1 MAFSPRLLEDIKNRI
16 SLVEIIGRTVRLIKK
31 GREFHGLCPF
41 HQEKTPSFT
50 VNEDKGFFHCFGC
63 GEHGS
68 VFDFIMKT
76 RNLNFPEAVEQLANE
91 ANIEIPI
98 TTPEELRKQ
107 KRSRGIHEVM
117 ELATIYY
124 ENILKS
130 PSGEKANQYLKQRG
144 IIDKSVKEFRLG
156 FAPNSRNQL
165 RTELSKKGIPDA
177 LMIDAGLLIRPDNVE
192 RAPYDRFRGR
202 IIFPIGDKRG
212 KIIAF
217 GGRALGD
224 REPKYLNSPE
234 TPIFTKGHN
243 LYSLDRASNSINKA
257 DKIIVVE
264 GYTDVISLYQAGYK
278 NCVAPLGTAL
288 TESQVRLLWRWTS
301 EPILCFD
308 GDTAGQRAAGRAAT
322 NMLPHLKP
330 EKSLSFVLLPEGEDP
345 DNLIKTQGVNAIKS
359 LINVAEPLSEIL
371 WRISKKGYRLETPED
386 RAGFDKR
393 LREMALLIEDKTVQK
408 YYLDS
413 FKQRLWEEFTR
424 SKKPGQYYKKAG
436 TPLPIK
442 NSTTSGTIDVNL
454 IQQAILI
461 ITLINYPMLIEKIG
475 EQLAATEFNSSELD
489 KLRQEVLKTL
499 ASNPTLN
506 HEELKD
512 YLNKNGF
519 LNLLGILSS
528 GQFLNHTSFAQPG
541 GNIEL
546 VHRGWE
552 QTFRL
557 FQRNQLLDEIKKVEK
572 ELAENPT
579 REVFDLLIALKE
591 TIIKKEDAEFI

>member
-1 MAFSPRLLEDIKNRI
+1 MAFSPRFLEDIKNRI

-50 VNEDKGFFHCFGC
+50 VNEDKAFFHCFGC

-68 VFDFIMKT
+68 IFDFIMKT
-76 RNLNFPEAVEQLANE
+76 RNLSFPEAVEQLANE
-91 ANIEIPI
+91 ANIEIPT

-130 PSGEKANQYLKQRG
+130 PLGEKANQYLKQRG

-156 FAPNSRNQL
+156 FAPNNRNQL
-165 RTELSKKGIPDA
+165 RIELSKKGISDT
-177 LMIDAGLLIRPDNVE
+177 LMIDAGLLIQPKN
-192 RAPYDRFRGR
+192 AGSPPYDRFRGR

-224 REPKYLNSPE
+224 GEPKYLNSPE

-243 LYSLDRASNSINKA
+243 LYSLDRASNSISKA

-322 NMLPHLKP
+322 NILPHLKP

-345 DNLIKTQGVNAIKS
+345 DNLIKTQGVNAIRS

-413 FKQRLWEEFTR
+413 FKQRLWEEFAR

-436 TPLPIK
+436 ISLPIK

-461 ITLINYPMLIEKIG
+461 ITLINYPMLVEKIG

-519 LNLLGILSS
+519 LNLLGTLSS

-579 REVFDLLIALKE
+579 REIFDLLIALKE

>member
-371 WRISKKGYRLETPED
+371 WRISKKGYRLETP
-386 RAGFDKR
+386 
-393 LREMALLIEDKTVQK
+393 
-408 YYLDS
+408 
-413 FKQRLWEEFTR
+413 
-424 SKKPGQYYKKAG
+424 
-436 TPLPIK
+436 
-442 NSTTSGTIDVNL
+442 
-454 IQQAILI
+454 
-461 ITLINYPMLIEKIG
+461 
-475 EQLAATEFNSSELD
+475 
-489 KLRQEVLKTL
+489 
-499 ASNPTLN
+499 
-506 HEELKD
+506 
-512 YLNKNGF
+512 
-519 LNLLGILSS
+519 
-528 GQFLNHTSFAQPG
+528 
-541 GNIEL
+541 
-546 VHRGWE
+546 
-552 QTFRL
+552 
-557 FQRNQLLDEIKKVEK
+557 
-572 ELAENPT
+572 
-579 REVFDLLIALKE
+579 
-591 TIIKKEDAEFI
+591 

>member
-156 FAPNSRNQL
+156 FAPNSRDQL
-165 RTELSKKGIPDA
+165 RTELSKKGIPDT

-224 REPKYLNSPE
+224 GEPKYLNSPE

-424 SKKPGQYYKKAG
+424 SKKPRQYYKKAG

>member
-1 MAFSPRLLEDIKNRI
+1 MAFSPRFLEDIKNRI

-68 VFDFIMKT
+68 IFDFIMKT
-76 RNLNFPEAVEQLANE
+76 RNLSFPEAVEQLADE
-91 ANIEIPI
+91 ANIEIPK

-107 KRSRGIHEVM
+107 RRARGIHEVM
-117 ELATIYY
+117 ELATVYY
-124 ENILKS
+124 QNLLRS
-130 PSGEKANQYLKQRG
+130 PSGEKAVQYLEQRG
-144 IIDKSVKEFRLG
+144 IKDNSIKEFRLG
-156 FAPNSRNQL
+156 FAPNNRNQL
-165 RTELSKKGIPDA
+165 KIELSKKGISDT
-177 LMIDAGLLIRPDNVE
+177 LMIEAGLLIQPENAE
-192 RAPYDRFRGR
+192 SLPYDRFRSR

-217 GGRALGD
+217 GGRTLGKG
-224 REPKYLNSPE
+224 EPKYLNSPE

-243 LYSLDRASNSINKA
+243 LYSLDRASNSINKT

-322 NMLPHLKP
+322 NILPHLKP

-345 DNLIKTQGVNAIKS
+345 DNLIKTKGVSAIKS
-359 LINVAEPLSEIL
+359 LINVAVPLSEIL
-371 WRISKKGYRLETPED
+371 WRISKVGYRIETPED

-413 FKQRLWEEFTR
+413 FKQRLWEEFAR
-424 SKKPGQYYKKAG
+424 RKKPSEYGKKANVS
-436 TPLPIK
+436 LPIK
-442 NSTTSGTIDVNL
+442 KSSTSGVIDVNL

-461 ITLINYPMLIEKIG
+461 ITLINYPILFEKIG
-475 EQLAATEFNSSELD
+475 EQLAAIEFNSSELD
-489 KLRQEVLKTL
+489 KLRQEVLKIL
-499 ASNPTLN
+499 ALKPAINR
-506 HEELKD
+506 EELQD
-512 YLNKNGF
+512 YLNDKGF
-519 LNLLGILSS
+519 LELLGTLST
-528 GQFLNHTSFAQPG
+528 GQFLNHTSFAQPEG
-541 GNIEL
+541 DIVL
-546 VHRGWE
+546 VHKGWD

-557 FQRNQLLDEIKKVEK
+557 FQRTQLLDEIQKVEK

-579 REVFDLLIALKE
+579 REIFDLLIALKE
-591 TIIKKEDAEFI
+591 TVTKKEDAEFI

>member
-156 FAPNSRNQL
+156 FAPNSRDQL
-165 RTELSKKGIPDA
+165 RTELSKKGIPDT

-322 NMLPHLKP
+322 NILPHLKP

-424 SKKPGQYYKKAG
+424 SKKPRQYYKKAG